1 MAMIPYST
9 IDVVNAINESLES
22 VILESGGDLK
32 RVNFSVVAQ
41 KIKTLLA
48 LDTNYVTSR
57 NLTEMYPQLVK
68 SVESDTQNNVEGILV
83 TYWNDDTDFIPAA
96 STGGGFAVDSVDFIK
111 DETTGIVYF
120 HMFDENRN
128 DLIPPVPVPVSS
140 GDGSGGTGSDFKF
153 YNTLPSRK
161 FSVNASDDTV
171 MLEFYS
177 SSVDSTDETPLTVT
191 AVLTVNNSRVATGI
205 PLSQGANSLNV
216 AQYLTAGMQN
226 EVTLTAEDAYGATR
240 SLTYTITSV
249 SYALT
254 WNMEEIAVHGAA
266 AVNLRMVPSGQGN
279 KTVKVT
285 VDNVPVFEQTV
296 ATSGRTVS
304 TTIAAQSHGAH
315 TIRAWMEATVDG
327 ELITTPVLEHVG
339 VWTEAGNV
347 NTIVALMADSWT
359 VQQYG
364 TWQGHFLVY
373 NPNSETAEAHLKI
386 DGNTV
391 GTVTA
396 RREVQLWPYR
406 PTTAGAKIAAVESGG
421 VTASHSLTVDP
432 IGVDVEPITNGI
444 VIDLDPAGHSNAE
457 SGRTSF
463 GYKDANGLNH
473 PLVFSANFDWRNGGF
488 RQDANGVTAFVVKRG
503 TTVTLDRGL
512 FGDEAKTSGKN
523 IKLIFKTENVRVRD
537 TTIMSCKNGS
547 IGMVVK
553 SHSTTLS
560 SGAGS
565 ASYPYGEGR
574 VIEMDLNIEPTSG
587 NRLALIHMKTLPS
600 AGFQYAATDTWRQD
614 TAALLT
620 IGSADCDVWIYRIK
634 AYENNLT
641 DQEILANY
649 IADCVDPLE
658 MLARAERNDIF
669 TTSGSIDP
677 AKLAQKNRRCRVVRI
692 KAKRMTTSKED
703 EVLCDVEIVYE
714 EGGEKHHLII
724 RNVTMKAQGT
734 SSLQYI
740 LAALNLDLDFS
751 TATYFVNGDGEAMT
765 EYAMTANSIPV
776 SYINLKS
783 NVASSENANNVC
795 FVDDYNTF
803 NPCKAPGYAQDP
815 RIRDSVEGHPCAV
828 FFENT
833 ADAAVDLG
841 ARTVQPGETVL
852 YFAGDMNNSKK
863 NYKVFGQDPAYDN
876 EAGLQCCI
884 EVTNNN
890 NAECRFRKNIED
902 SEPFDDGGNFEFRYP
917 KRAKVKPAMI
927 DAFKEMHAWVVS
939 TARDLATNAAISPV
953 TYNGVIYSVDNAEY
967 RAAKWKAEVGNY
979 FNVDSLV
986 FHKLYVN
993 DNLLI
998 DNGGKNLFFSYEWD
1012 EEKQKYVWNVRC
1024 AYDMDTGAGND
1035 NSGNLNFRYGLED
1048 TDMIGDSY
1056 VFNASD
1062 STLWVNVRDLMADE
1076 MTAMYVRLKGQGA
1089 WSAIRKIAKWEDY
1102 QSARPEAL
1110 MMEDARNKY
1119 ILPLLLKGSAGY
1131 MPKMNG
1137 DKSDQRA
1144 DFFTSQEIYDNSRYC
1159 DLTDLSNV
1167 IALRANTSSAADGDV
1182 YPKYYT
1188 DCYAVWKY
1196 GNAGV
1201 FRQRVRAGETVHVVC
1216 PAASMN
1222 DLEVYGF
1229 NASNIIDT
1237 GDLSKLKS
1245 KICEIPTAYRLQALR
1260 LGSSDPSY
1268 QNLNFVS
1275 FATGNNPMLEIV
1287 DFRGLIALAQM
1298 FDASG
1303 LTSLKE
1309 LYATNSGLTGVT
1321 FADRCPLTTA
1331 YLPAVRQL
1339 IAKELGD
1346 VETFVM
1352 SGENVVRILVENS
1365 PLIDTG
1371 EIMDGALDV
1380 QRGRLTGVNWDLHWP
1395 DAILRLIS
1403 AKGIDAVGGDTEHFV
1418 LTGTAHIEELTN
1430 GELTTIQTAFPDLTV
1445 TYDRIVTAHTVT
1457 FQDHDGTVL
1466 DTQIVRDGSDAV
1478 NPVLKGITPSRAS
1491 TAYYS
1496 YTFTGWSRLFNEVTE
1511 DITVTATYAQELRKY
1526 TVNFWREST
1535 RATLLDSQTVDA
1547 GSAVKYGGVR
1557 PESDNGIFSGW
1568 SDTPERVL
1576 SDMDIYAVFS
1586 TPTQPLVVAG
1596 EGTYR
1601 YLYSDFSADNQAYN
1615 YGELMWILLKAPNPW
1630 NYVRLGDKIRYKI
1643 EATEISDTEITF
1655 VACCKNHFKMSD
1667 PELTGEFADIV
1678 WLPENLLQSTYYMNS
1693 SNSNIGGWGL
1703 PSAMWNYLHNKVMP
1717 SLPYHLRYIMC
1728 QFKVRYCS
1736 VKDSTKATEYLERD
1750 SYMFTPSYREV
1761 GFNDFNGE
1769 IDSDVASED
1778 KVFSVFSDNA
1788 SRIRSVVGST
1798 AGQIWWL
1805 RTPSTSS
1812 TTYFYT
1818 VTASGT
1824 SSYIYNAS
1832 TAYGVLCG
1840 FCTRSDHQG

>member
-1 MAMIPYST
+1 MPMIPLST
-9 IDVVNAINESLES
+9 TEVLASINESLEK
-22 VILESGGDLK
+22 ILVESGGDMK
-32 RVNFSVVAQ
+32 RVSFDVVAQ

-48 LDTNYVTSR
+48 LDSTYVKTSALTN
-57 NLTEMYPQLVK
+57 MYPELVK
-68 SVESDTQNNVEGILV
+68 RVESVTQNNVEGILV
-83 TYWNDDTDFIPAA
+83 TYWNDDADFIPAA
-96 STGGGFAVDSVDFIK
+96 STGGGFAADSVDFIK
-111 DETTGIVYF
+111 DEETGIVYF
-120 HMFDENRN
+120 HMFDENRK
-128 DLIPPVPVPVSS
+128 DLIPPAPVPFSS
-140 GDGSGGTGSDFKF
+140 GSGSGGTGSDFKF

-205 PLSQGANSLNV
+205 PLVQGANTLNV
-216 AQYLTAGMQN
+216 AQYLTAGVQN

-254 WNMEEIAVHGAA
+254 WNLDEIAVHGAA
-266 AVNLRMVPSGQGN
+266 AVNLRMVPSGQGD

-285 VDNVPVFEQTV
+285 VDNVEVFSQVV

-304 TTIAAQSHGAH
+304 TSIAAQSHGAH

-347 NTIVALMADSWT
+347 NTIVALMADSWK

-364 TWQGHFLVY
+364 TWQGRFLVY
-373 NPNSETAEAHLKI
+373 NPNSETAEAHLLV
-386 DGNTV
+386 DGEPA

-396 RREVQLWPYR
+396 RRDVQIWPYR
-406 PTTAGAKIAAVESGG
+406 PTTSGDKIVAVESGG

-432 IGVDVEPITNGI
+432 IGVDVKPVTNGL
-444 VIDLDPAGHSNAE
+444 VVDLDPAGHSNAE
-457 SGRTSF
+457 AGRASW
-463 GYKDANGLNH
+463 GYKDGNGLVH
-473 PLVFSANFDWRNGGF
+473 PMVFSSNFDWKNGGF
-488 RQDANGVTAFVVKRG
+488 RQDSKGITAFVVKRG
-503 TTVTLDRGL
+503 TTVTFDRGL
-512 FGDEAKTSGKN
+512 FADEAKSSGKN
-523 IKLIFKTENVRVRD
+523 VKLIFKTENVRVRN
-537 TTIMSCKNGS
+537 TKIISCESGG
-547 IGMVVK
+547 IGMAVR
-553 SHSTTLS
+553 SHSVTLN
-560 SGAGS
+560 SGAGT
-565 ASYPYGEGR
+565 AEYPYGEGR
-574 VIEMDLNIEPTSG
+574 VIEMDLNIEPTSES
-587 NRLALIHMKTLPS
+587 RLALIHMKTIPS
-600 AGFQYAATDTWRQD
+600 AGFQYAPTDTWRQD
-614 TAALLT
+614 TPALLT

-658 MLARAERNDIF
+658 MLARAERNDIY
-669 TTSGSIDP
+669 TTSGVIDP
-677 AKLAQKNRRCRVVRI
+677 AKLAQKNRKCRVVRI

-734 SSLQYI
+734 SSLEYI

-776 SYINLKS
+776 SYINLKA

-833 ADAAVDLG
+833 ADVAVDLG

-863 NYKVFGQDPAYDN
+863 NYKVFGQNPDYDN

-917 KRAKVKPAMI
+917 KRAKAKQAMI

-939 TARDLATNAAISPV
+939 TTRDLATNAPIAPV
-953 TYNGVIYSVDNAEY
+953 TYDGVIYSVDNAEY
-967 RAAKWKAEVGNY
+967 RAAKWKAELGNY

-986 FHKLYVN
+986 FHKLYVDN
-993 DNLLI
+993 NLLI
-998 DNGGKNLFFSYEWD
+998 DNQAKNLFFSYEWD
-1012 EEKQKYVWNVRC
+1012 EDAGKYLWNVRC
-1024 AYDMDTGAGND
+1024 AYDMDTGAGNN
-1035 NSGNLNFRYGLED
+1035 NSGNLTFRHGLED
-1048 TDMIGDSY
+1048 TDMIDDAY

-1062 STLWVNVRDLMADE
+1062 STIWVNIRDLNSAE
-1076 MTAMYVRLKGQGA
+1076 MDAMYIRLKAQGA
-1089 WSAIRKIAKWEDY
+1089 WSAARKTAKWESY

-1131 MPKMNG
+1131 MPKMVG
-1137 DKSDQRA
+1137 LKEDQRA
-1144 DFFTSQEIYDNSRYC
+1144 EWFASQEVYDNTRHC
-1159 DLTDLSNV
+1159 DLTDLSDV
-1167 IALRANTSSAADGDV
+1167 IALRANTTSAADGDM
-1182 YPKYYT
+1182 YITYFSE
-1188 DCYAVWKY
+1188 CYSVVRY

-1201 FRQRVRAGETVHVVC
+1201 SRQRVTAPGQTVHVVC
-1216 PAASMN
+1216 PANRMDN
-1222 DLEVYGF
+1222 LEVYVFG
-1229 NASNIIDT
+1229 ASNITDP
-1237 GDLSKLKS
+1237 GDMSKMKVTL
-1245 KICEIPTAYRLQALR
+1245 CEIPTAYRMQALR
-1260 LGSSDPSY
+1260 LGSSDPNY
-1268 QNLNFVS
+1268 TNANFKA
-1275 FATGNNPMLEIV
+1275 FNGGDNPMLEVV
-1287 DFRGLIALAQM
+1287 DFRGLVALAQM
-1298 FDASG
+1298 LDASG

-1321 FADRCPLTTA
+1321 FAERCPLKIA

-1339 IAKELGD
+1339 IARELGE

-1352 SGENVVRILVENS
+1352 SGQNVVRINVEDS

-1371 EIMDGALDV
+1371 AIMDDAQGV
-1380 QRGRLTGVNWDLHWP
+1380 ERGRLTGVAWNLHWP

-1418 LTGTAHIEELTN
+1418 LTGAAHIEELTD
-1430 GELTTIQTAFPDLTV
+1430 GELTTIQNAFPDLTV

-1643 EATEISDTEITF
+1643 DSTEITDTEITF

-1667 PELTGEFADIV
+1667 PELAGEFADIV

-1693 SNSNIGGWGL
+1693 SASNIGGWGL

-1717 SLPYHLRYIMC
+1717 ALPYHLRYIMC
-1728 QFKVRYCS
+1728 QFKVRYLS
-1736 VKDSTKATEYLERD
+1736 VKDSTRATEYLERD

-1761 GFNDFNGE
+1761 GFNDYTNE
-1769 IDSDVASED
+1769 IDSDVAAED
-1778 KVFSVFSDNA
+1778 RVFSVFSDNN
-1788 SRIRSVVGST
+1788 SRIRTFIGSAT
-1798 AGQIWWL
+1798 GQSWWL
-1805 RTPSTSS
+1805 RTPY
-1812 TTYFYT
+1812 TTGTTNFYS
-1818 VTASGT
+1818 VTAAGASNSNT
-1824 SSYIYNAS
+1824 ASY
-1832 TAYGVLCG
+1832 AYGVLCG